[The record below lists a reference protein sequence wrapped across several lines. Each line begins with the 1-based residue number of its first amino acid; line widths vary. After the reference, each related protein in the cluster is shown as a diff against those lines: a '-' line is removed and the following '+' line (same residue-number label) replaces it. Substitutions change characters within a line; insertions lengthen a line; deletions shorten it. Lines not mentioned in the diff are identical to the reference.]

1 MKKCICKEFLRISNK
16 VIPNLDWDFQKGVK
30 YQYEVE
36 ETELQG
42 EIYYITTVDHINRDF
57 FRGYPLRKNMFKKH
71 FRANKET
78 VINEVV
84 QVASEEDNDDIHPQ
98 HRNMSSD
105 AEDLQYWS
113 CIIGPI
119 TKGSLAYGSDF
130 PLRQLVQEK
139 FIDMTGEQAD
149 HCWSGWGLKEEVAS
163 RILSIQNLHITD
175 PTGEKAKAIDKI
187 LRS

>member
-1 MKKCICKEFLRISNK
+1 MKKCICKEFFKISNK
-16 VIPNLDWDFQKGVK
+16 VIPNLDWDFQKGSE

-36 ETELQG
+36 ETESQG
-42 EIYYITTVDHINRDF
+42 EIYYITTVDYINRDF

-78 VINEVV
+78 VIPEVV
-84 QVASEEDNDDIHPQ
+84 QVDPVEDAIEII
-98 HRNMSSD
+98 

-130 PLRQLVQEK
+130 PLRQIVQEK
-139 FIDMTGEQAD
+139 FINMTGEQAD

-187 LRS
+187 LRSNDY

>member
-1 MKKCICKEFLRISNK
+1 MKTCICKEFLRISNK
-16 VIPNLDWDFQKGVK
+16 VIPNLDWDFQKGDE
-30 YQYEVE
+30 YQYEIA
-36 ETELQG
+36 ETEQG
-42 EIYYITTVDHINRDF
+42 EIYYVTTVNYVNKDF

-71 FRANKET
+71 FRSSNKESEIIPIPHPDIVEE
-78 VINEVV
+78 VIE
-84 QVASEEDNDDIHPQ
+84 SIND
-98 HRNMSSD
+98 
-105 AEDLQYWS
+105 DLQYWS

-119 TKGSLAYGSDF
+119 TKGSLVYGSDF

-139 FIDMTGEQAD
+139 FINMTGEQAD

-187 LRS
+187 LRSNDY

>member
-1 MKKCICKEFLRISNK
+1 MKKCVCKEFLKISNK
-16 VIPNLDWDFQKGVK
+16 VIPNLDWDFQKGAE

-36 ETELQG
+36 ETESQG
-42 EIYYITTVDHINRDF
+42 EIYYITTVDYINRDF

-78 VINEVV
+78 VITEVV
-84 QVASEEDNDDIHPQ
+84 QVDPVEDPIEII
-98 HRNMSSD
+98 S
-105 AEDLQYWS
+105 EDLQYWS

-130 PLRQLVQEK
+130 PLRQIVQEK

-149 HCWSGWGLKEEVAS
+149 HCWTGWGLKEEVAS

-175 PTGEKAKAIDKI
+175 PTGEKAKAIDQI